1 MNSKWSFYA
10 VLSFFIL
17 TSCTDDEPLIDI
29 PRDIDTVN
37 IIGNHGS
44 TDFWIVKTDTAANIE
59 WQRCYGGRQYEENP
73 SIHTTSD
80 GGYIVAGK
88 TSSTDGDVSVNHGES
103 DYWVLKLDETG
114 EIQWEKCYGG
124 SGSDWANSI
133 IQTIDGGYVIA
144 GYSKSD
150 DGDVSGNFGERDC
163 WIVKLDADGNIEW
176 EKNYGGTDFDYG
188 YSIQQTYDGGYIFA
202 GRTSSNDGDV
212 SGLRGDSDA
221 WIVKLDD
228 TGKIQ
233 WQKCIGGSGGDHA
246 YSIIE
251 TIEGN
256 YVFSG
261 YTGSNDYDVTD
272 NPYQH
277 SFWVVKLDDTGQL
290 IWQQYLPGSDPWVTK
305 FGLQSTND
313 EGFIAAGL
321 TWLESSVFSC
331 GQAFWNYAVV
341 KLNKQGDV
349 QWSRCF
355 GGSTTEWANAVL
367 QNNNNEFIVA
377 GGSLSNDGDVNGNHG
392 SYDYWII
399 GLNNDGDLQWQKCLG
414 GSHTELATSLQLTN
428 DGGYIIAGETE
439 SNDGDVAAPT
449 TE

>member
-10 VLSFFIL
+10 LLSFFIL

-80 GGYIVAGK
+80 GGYIVAGSS
-88 TSSTDGDVSVNHGES
+88 SSTDGDVSGNHGDS

-114 EIQWEKCYGG
+114 NIQWEKCYGG
-124 SGSDWANSI
+124 SSEDRANSI
-133 IQTIDGGYVIA
+133 IQTVDGGYVIA
-144 GYSKSD
+144 GYSNSD
-150 DGDVSGNFGERDC
+150 DGDVSGNYGGRDC
-163 WIVKLDADGNIEW
+163 WVLKLDAEGNIEW
-176 EKNYGGTDFDYG
+176 EKNYGGTESDYSE
-188 YSIQQTYDGGYIFA
+188 SIQQTHDGGYIFA
-202 GRTSSNDGDV
+202 GYTFSNDRDV
-212 SGLRGDSDA
+212 SELRGYGDA
-221 WIVKLDD
+221 WIAKLDD
-228 TGKIQ
+228 TGTIQ
-233 WQKCIGGSGGDHA
+233 WKQCIGGSTLDYA
-246 YSIIE
+246 YSIVQ
-251 TIEGN
+251 TIEGD

-261 YTGSNDYDVTD
+261 FTQSHDHDVEE
-272 NPYQH
+272 NPYQD
-277 SFWVVKLDDTGQL
+277 SFWIVKLNETGQI
-290 IWQQYLPGSDPWVTK
+290 IWQQYLPGSFIGTIS
-305 FGLQSTND
+305 LQSTIE

-321 TWLESSVFSC
+321 TWHEPSEFSC
-331 GQAFWNYAVV
+331 GLEGANYAVV
-341 KLNKQGDV
+341 KLNKHGDV